1 MHVAFRHI
9 ETGLG
14 QMAEPIYLRVA
25 RVLSASIED
34 AVDAMERAGG
44 TSVMREAVREVDRA
58 LDEVRAEH
66 ETVTARRLQAA
77 RQQRLFRERAAA
89 LDDKARFA
97 MGEGRDDLAEAA
109 LSRQLDFE
117 AQAERLDAVQAE
129 TAEQERRLEE
139 CVTALTNRK
148 AQMEEELA
156 AFEVAKR
163 DAALGGDGPTR
174 QDRRIER
181 RVERAV
187 GAFDRAMTGAGGAG
201 TTRADAAAAAKVAE
215 IDVIQKSSEIAR
227 RMAALRSAAQAG

>member
-1 MHVAFRHI
+1 
-9 ETGLG
+9 
-14 QMAEPIYLRVA
+14 MAEPIYLRVK

-44 TSVMREAVREVDRA
+44 TSVMREAVRELDRA

-66 ETVTARRLQAA
+66 EAVAARRLQAA

-89 LDDKARFA
+89 LDEKARFA
-97 MGEGRDDLAEAA
+97 LGEGREDLAEAA

-117 AQAERLDAVQAE
+117 AQAERLDSVQTE

-139 CVTALTNRK
+139 CVTALTSRK

-156 AFEVAKR
+156 AFETAQR
-163 DAALGGDGPTR
+163 EAALGGDGPAR

-181 RVERAV
+181 KVERAV
-187 GAFDRAMTGAGGAG
+187 DAFDRAMAGVGG
-201 TTRADAAAAAKVAE
+201 GISRSDAQAAAKVAE

-227 RMAALRSAAQAG
+227 RMAALRSAAQPG